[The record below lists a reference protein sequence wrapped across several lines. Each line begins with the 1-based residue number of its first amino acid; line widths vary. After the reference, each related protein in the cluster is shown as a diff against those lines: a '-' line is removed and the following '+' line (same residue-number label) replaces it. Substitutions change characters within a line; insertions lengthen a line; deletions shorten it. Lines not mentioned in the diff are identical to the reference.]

1 MMTAKKTNDENIWPV
16 HNEVRS
22 ADLQFH
28 KEMRKKEKKISSEH
42 LYKWS
47 GMKTMS
53 KAAQPLRPHTV

>member
-28 KEMRKKEKKISSEH
+28 KEMRKKRKKN
-42 LYKWS
+42 LV
-47 GMKTMS
+47 G
-53 KAAQPLRPHTV
+53 AFV

>member
-28 KEMRKKEKKISSEH
+28 KEMRKKEKKSRRSICINGPE
-42 LYKWS
+42 
-47 GMKTMS
+47 
-53 KAAQPLRPHTV
+53 